1 MSVMSK
7 ISDTG
12 NKAFLGGTG
21 QSQDQRTPT
30 APAPLGPAGLQ
41 ESGVGVMGLGGGG
54 ECVKEGT
61 AKSPGSRLLGCDHKI
76 TGPKQKSVKSLDKR
90 IGNQLFKMM
99 IKHA

>member
-1 MSVMSK
+1 
-7 ISDTG
+7 
-12 NKAFLGGTG
+12 
-21 QSQDQRTPT
+21 
-30 APAPLGPAGLQ
+30 
-41 ESGVGVMGLGGGG
+41 MGLGGGG